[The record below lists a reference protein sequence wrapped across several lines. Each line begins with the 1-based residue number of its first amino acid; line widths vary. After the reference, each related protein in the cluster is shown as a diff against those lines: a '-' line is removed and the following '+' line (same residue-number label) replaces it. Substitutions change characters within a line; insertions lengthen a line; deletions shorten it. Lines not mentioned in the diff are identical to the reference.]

1 MAINFVSSKDSDE
14 ICTMQTKKIYIYI
27 AMGDE
32 TDEIIKELF
41 ESLLQS
47 YQEALHEKLYF
58 PSSKVQKYQENINF
72 PSTF

>member
-1 MAINFVSSKDSDE
+1 
-14 ICTMQTKKIYIYI
+14 
-27 AMGDE
+27 MGDE